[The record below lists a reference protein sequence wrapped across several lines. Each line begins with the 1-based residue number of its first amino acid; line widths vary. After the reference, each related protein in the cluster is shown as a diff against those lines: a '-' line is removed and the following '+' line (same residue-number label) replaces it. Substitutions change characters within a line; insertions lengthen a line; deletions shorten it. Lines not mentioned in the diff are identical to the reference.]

1 MRIAIDYGQK
11 HLELDLPASSVL
23 KPQSAPPAPPVA
35 DPAAAVR
42 LALDAPHGW
51 PPLRRALTP
60 DDHVA
65 VIIDEHLPQLAKLL
79 TPVLEHIGQAGVA
92 PDAVTLVCPPT
103 NGGQKWVEELPD
115 AFQEVHVEV
124 HNPDDRRKLAYLA
137 MTRHGRRVYLNR
149 TAVDADQV
157 VVFSGRGYDPVTG
170 YSGAEAAIY
179 PALGDTA
186 TRSEVYGRPSLAVP
200 GEATWPARQE
210 AAEVAWLLG
219 APFLVQLI
227 EGAGEEIAHVIGGS
241 LDSSEEG
248 RKLLDERWRST
259 VPEPADVVLAAVS
272 GDPAR
277 HDFGTLAQA
286 LASAARVVQPG
297 GRIVLLTQVKP
308 QLNSSGDLLRE
319 AETPRDALEQLKRQ
333 KSPEAAPAFLWASAA
348 EKAKVYLLSGL
359 PGETAEA
366 LFTTPL
372 EKASQVERLL
382 SANHQTCLVMPDAHK
397 TMAITAE

>member
-1 MRIAIDYGQK
+1 MRIGIDYGQK
-11 HLELDLPASSVL
+11 HVELDVANGNLIRKAGP
-23 KPQSAPPAPPVA
+23 PPAAPLA
-35 DPAAAVR
+35 DPVAAVR
-42 LALDAPHGW
+42 TALESPRGW
-51 PPLRRALTP
+51 PALRRALTP

-65 VIIDEHLPQLAKLL
+65 VIVDEHLPQLAKLL
-79 TPVLEHIGQAGVA
+79 TPVLEHITQAGVSA
-92 PDAVTLVCPPT
+92 EAVTLLCPP
-103 NGGQKWVEELPD
+103 NSARQDWVEELPE
-115 AFQEVHVEV
+115 AFQEVRIEV
-124 HNPDDRRKLAYLA
+124 HNPGDRRKLAYLA
-137 MTRHGRRVYLNR
+137 LTRHGRRVYLNR

-186 TRSEVYGRPSLAVP
+186 IRTEMYGRPSLAVP

-248 RKLLDERWRST
+248 RKLLDQRWRST
-259 VPEPADVVLAAVS
+259 VPEPADLVLAAVS

-277 HDFGTLAQA
+277 HDFATLAQG
-286 LASAARVVQPG
+286 LASAARVVNAG
-297 GRIVLLTQVKP
+297 GRIVLMTQVNP
-308 QLNSSGDLLRE
+308 DLGPIGDLIRS

-333 KSPEAAPAFLWASAA
+333 KSPEVAPAFLWASAA

-359 PGETAEA
+359 PGATAEE
-366 LFTTPL
+366 LFATPL
-372 EKASQVERLL
+372 DKVSQIERLL
-382 SANHQTCLVMPDAHK
+382 AADHQTCLVLPDAHK
-397 TMAITAE
+397 TMAVAAE

>member
-1 MRIAIDYGQK
+1 MHVAIDYGQK
-11 HLELDLPASSVL
+11 RLELELPASSVL
-23 KPQSAPPAPPVA
+23 KPRTSPPAPAVA
-35 DPAAAVR
+35 DPPAAVR
-42 LALDAPHGW
+42 RALEAPHGW

-65 VIIDEHLPQLAKLL
+65 VIVDEHLPQLASLL

-92 PDAVTLVCPPT
+92 PEAVTLVCPPT
-103 NGGQKWVEELPD
+103 SARQDWVEDLPE

-124 HNPDDRRKLAYLA
+124 HNPADRRKLAYLA
-137 MTRHGRRVYLNR
+137 TTRHNRRVYLNR

-157 VVFSGRGYDPVTG
+157 VVFSGRGYDAVTG

-179 PALGDTA
+179 PALADTA
-186 TRSEVYGRPSLAVP
+186 TRTEVYGRPSLAVP
-200 GEATWPARQE
+200 GDATWPARQE

-227 EGAGEEIAHVIGGS
+227 EGAGEEIAYVLGGS

-248 RKLLDERWRST
+248 RKLLDQRWRST
-259 VPEPADVVLAAVS
+259 VAEPADVVLASVS

-297 GRIVLLTQVKP
+297 GRIVLLSQVKP
-308 QLNSSGDLLRE
+308 DAEATTELLRDADNPRE
-319 AETPRDALEQLKRQ
+319 ALDQLKRHKGQ
-333 KSPEAAPAFLWASAA
+333 EMAAAYLWASAA

-359 PGETAEA
+359 PGETAEQ

-372 EKASQVERLL
+372 EKASEVERLL
-382 SANHQTCLVMPDAHK
+382 SGNHQTCLVLPDAHK
-397 TMAITAE
+397 TMAVAAE

>member
-1 MRIAIDYGQK
+1 MHFAIDYGQK
-11 HLELDLPASSVL
+11 RLELDLPASSVL
-23 KPQSAPPAPPVA
+23 KARSEPPAPPIA

-42 LALDAPHGW
+42 AALEGPHGW

-60 DDHVA
+60 DDHVT
-65 VIIDEHLPQLAKLL
+65 VIVDEHLPQLAKLL

-92 PDAVTLVCPPT
+92 ADAVTLLCPP
-103 NGGQKWVEELPD
+103 GGGRQEWVEELPE
-115 AFQEVHVEV
+115 AFHEVHVEV
-124 HNPDDRRKLAYLA
+124 HNPGDRRKLAYLA

-157 VVFSGRGYDPVTG
+157 VVFTGRGYDPVTG

-179 PALGDTA
+179 PALSDTA
-186 TRSEVYGRPSLAVP
+186 TRTEMYGRPSLAVP

-248 RKLLDERWRST
+248 RRLLDQRWRWT
-259 VPEPADVVLAAVS
+259 VAEPAAVVLAAVS
-272 GDPAR
+272 GDPCR

-286 LASAARVVQPG
+286 LASAARIVEPG

-308 QLNSSGDLLRE
+308 DVQGTTDLLRD
-319 AETPRDALEQLKRQ
+319 ADTPREALDQLKRHKGQ
-333 KSPEAAPAFLWASAA
+333 EMAAAYLWASAT

-359 PGETAEA
+359 PGETAER

-372 EKASQVERLL
+372 ERASEVERLL
-382 SANHQTCLVMPDAHK
+382 SANHQTCLVLPDAHK
-397 TMAITAE
+397 AMAVAE